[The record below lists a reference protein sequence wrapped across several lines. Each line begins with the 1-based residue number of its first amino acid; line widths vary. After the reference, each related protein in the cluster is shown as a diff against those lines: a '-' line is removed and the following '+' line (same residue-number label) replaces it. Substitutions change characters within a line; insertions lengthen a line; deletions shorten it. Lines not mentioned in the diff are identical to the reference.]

1 VIISNVIID
10 MSQKYLKSYFY
21 FCVSENQDTSFY
33 IKTVSFLLMYM
44 FERKQVFSKTDVA
57 NYAAQTSERMYV
69 VDNHIFFWTNHQKM
83 LIDFKPK
90 RVLFTS
96 DFGTGKTT
104 LLKAKAMQL
113 GKESHMQHL
122 KSNSKPIDSSK
133 GKINQCNNL
142 FLI

>member
-1 VIISNVIID
+1 
-10 MSQKYLKSYFY
+10 
-21 FCVSENQDTSFY
+21 
-33 IKTVSFLLMYM
+33 MYM

-57 NYAAQTSERMYV
+57 NYAAQKSERMYV

-83 LIDFKPK
+83 LIDFNPK

-113 GKESHMQHL
+113 GKERHMQHL
-122 KSNSKPIDSSK
+122 KNNSKPIDSSK
-133 GKINQCNNL
+133 GKINQSNNL